1 MPQIA
6 EAGTQALPAIG
17 ELTQTL
23 VGQVTDAL
31 QAGIGETAPAPA
43 PATGGLWSLVGGM
56 LGGSR

>member
-43 PATGGLWSLVGGM
+43 TGGLWSLVGGM